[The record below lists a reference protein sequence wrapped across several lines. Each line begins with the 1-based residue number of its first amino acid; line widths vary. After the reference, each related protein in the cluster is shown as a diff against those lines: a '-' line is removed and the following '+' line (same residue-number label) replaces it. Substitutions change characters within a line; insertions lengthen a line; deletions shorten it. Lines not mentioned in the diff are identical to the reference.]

1 MELKPDLSVNIGRL
15 KLKNPIITASG
26 TFGYAD
32 EFENFVNLQ
41 KLGSVITKGIT
52 LKPKE
57 GNPQPRIREVKG
69 GLINW
74 IGLENIGINAFIEQK
89 LPVLRQKNIDFI
101 VNIAGSSLEDY
112 VEIARICGINGI
124 EAVEMNVSC
133 PNVTEGCLEFGKDP
147 DMLKRLTSAVREA
160 FNGTLIVK
168 LSPNVSNPAK
178 IAQIAESSG
187 ADAISAINTLKGMSI
202 KTSIKNGQILYDK
215 VKGGLSGSCI
225 KPVALSFIHDIKA
238 AVKIPIIG
246 MGGITSFEDVID
258 FIAVGSS
265 AIQVGTANFTHPNI
279 SEKLVDEL
287 EQFMKKN
294 NIISFE
300 KLLENTHGN
309 NTFN

>member
-1 MELKPDLSVNIGRL
+1 
-15 KLKNPIITASG
+15 
-26 TFGYAD
+26 
-32 EFENFVNLQ
+32 
-41 KLGSVITKGIT
+41 
-52 LKPKE
+52 
-57 GNPQPRIREVKG
+57 
-69 GLINW
+69 
-74 IGLENIGINAFIEQK
+74 
-89 LPVLRQKNIDFI
+89 
-101 VNIAGSSLEDY
+101 
-112 VEIARICGINGI
+112 
-124 EAVEMNVSC
+124 
-133 PNVTEGCLEFGKDP
+133 
-147 DMLKRLTSAVREA
+147 MLKRLTSAVREA